1 MEEIM
6 RPGIDQHTWKNS
18 EAISVFINEA
28 KGNVDE
34 LHQIVMKMK
43 ESLAKITQSLEKFNT
58 KILERKNRP
67 MSPDD
72 YDQYLKAVF

>member
-1 MEEIM
+1 MEEPLIKSRIERMEEIM

-34 LHQIVMKMK
+34 LH
-43 ESLAKITQSLEKFNT
+43 
-58 KILERKNRP
+58 
-67 MSPDD
+67 
-72 YDQYLKAVF
+72 

>member
-28 KGNVDE
+28 KVNVDE

-43 ESLAKITQSLEKFNT
+43 ESLAKIN
-58 KILERKNRP
+58 
-67 MSPDD
+67 
-72 YDQYLKAVF
+72 